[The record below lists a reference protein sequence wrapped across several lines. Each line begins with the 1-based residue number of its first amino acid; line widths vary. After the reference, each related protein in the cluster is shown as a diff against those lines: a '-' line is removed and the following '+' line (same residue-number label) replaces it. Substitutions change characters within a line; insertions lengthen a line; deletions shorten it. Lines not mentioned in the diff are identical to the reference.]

1 MTRSELLTDEDRA
14 LWRRFRNA
22 RWFRRGTARG
32 IAAPTWPE
40 ADGID
45 ALLVAGHL
53 EGRLTDEGHAELERR
68 LAASPDLLDALI
80 AAREGLPEA
89 TAPQP
94 VMAFARNCAAE
105 PITAPPAPMAL
116 ARQPR
121 WLPWFGWGAASAV
134 SIALLVVAAVV
145 LFDGAGP
152 GNDNTDLALN
162 GVDPLNEMIEA
173 LDEGQPGDPMNVLFF
188 SADLD

>member
-1 MTRSELLTDEDRA
+1 MTRAEILTEEDRA

-22 RWFRRGTARG
+22 KWFRGGTAQG
-32 IAAPTWPE
+32 MAAPSWPA

-45 ALLVAGHL
+45 ALLVAGAL
-53 EGRLTDEGHAELERR
+53 EGRLTDDGHAELERR
-68 LAASPDLLDALI
+68 LATSPDLLDALI
-80 AAREGLPEA
+80 AARDGLPEEI
-89 TAPQP
+89 APQS
-94 VMAFARNCAAE
+94 VTAFARNCVND
-105 PITAPPAPMAL
+105 PITVPPAPMPVA
-116 ARQPR
+116 AQPR

-145 LFDGAGP
+145 LFDAAGP